1 MVAEE
6 HAQTVRMFNWI
17 TSYWITDR
25 PETVR
30 MFYWITTG
38 SGLQVTGLQV
48 QTVRIFYWITS
59 YWITDRPDFLLDY
72 KQLYWITSR
81 TVRKLSGLLTGLQ
94 VTGLQVVRI
103 QLDYK

>member
-1 MVAEE
+1 MMGGGGTR
-6 HAQTVRMFNWI
+6 QIDRR
-17 TSYWITDR
+17 ITDR

-59 YWITDRPDFLLDY
+59 YWITDRPDCTGLLSGLLNANGLLFFLLDY
-72 KQLYWITSR
+72 NH
-81 TVRKLSGLLTGLQ
+81 V
-94 VTGLQVVRI
+94 
-103 QLDYK
+103 LDYK